1 MNTPESKAVRDSRSE
16 PKVIVESFPT
26 LSAEERDEYI
36 STAAFYKAEARAFA
50 AGQEMDDWLEA
61 EAEFENRLRA

>member
-1 MNTPESKAVRDSRSE
+1 MNSTESNLTPHGRTE

-26 LSAEERDEYI
+26 LTAKERDEYI
-36 STAAFYKAEARAFA
+36 STAAYYKAEARAFA

-61 EAEFENRLRA
+61 ETEFENRPQA

>member
-36 STAAFYKAEARAFA
+36 STAAYYKAEARAFA

>member
-1 MNTPESKAVRDSRSE
+1 MNATEIHIAPHGNTA

-26 LSAEERDEYI
+26 LTAEERDEYI
-36 STAAFYKAEARAFA
+36 STAAYYKAEARAFA

-61 EAEFENRLRA
+61 EAEFENRPHA

>member
-1 MNTPESKAVRDSRSE
+1 MNAPESKAARDSRSG

-36 STAAFYKAEARAFA
+36 STAAYYKAEARAFA

-61 EAEFENRLRA
+61 EAEFENRSCA

>member
-1 MNTPESKAVRDSRSE
+1 MNSTESNLTPQGRTE

-26 LSAEERDEYI
+26 LTAKERDEYI
-36 STAAFYKAEARAFA
+36 STAAYYKAEARAFA

-61 EAEFENRLRA
+61 ETEFENRPQA